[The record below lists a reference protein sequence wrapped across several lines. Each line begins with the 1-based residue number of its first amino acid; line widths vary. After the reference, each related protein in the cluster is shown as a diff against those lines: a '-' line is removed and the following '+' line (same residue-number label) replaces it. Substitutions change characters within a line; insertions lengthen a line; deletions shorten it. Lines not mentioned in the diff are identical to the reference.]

1 MGRTGDMK
9 QSLSFAKLD
18 RMLGNHS
25 PFLVSLSD
33 GLERELRII
42 IAAAELG
49 EMSDKIPNS
58 IGGDTVTRQ
67 ALRGILANAQPIEIN
82 ENRLYEVLFGDYI
95 IYQIRNES
103 FCSYDPEEICYGKHL
118 VIFEKSKLLSH
129 LSVATDA
136 RQLDGGSFYPG
147 EWKHYGIYTQDHIID
162 IISHCPPVVSRYTK

>member
-1 MGRTGDMK
+1 ME

-18 RMLGNHS
+18 RMLGSHS

-49 EMSDKIPNS
+49 KMSDKIPDFVGS
-58 IGGDTVTRQ
+58 DTVTGQ

-82 ENRLYEVLFGDYI
+82 ENRLYEVLFRDYI
-95 IYQIRNES
+95 VYQIRNES
-103 FCSYDPEEICYGKHL
+103 FCSYDPEEICCGKHL
-118 VIFEKSKLLSH
+118 KIFEKSKLLSH
-129 LSVATDA
+129 LSVVADA
-136 RQLDGGSFYPG
+136 GQLDGGSFYPG

-162 IISHCPPVVSRYTK
+162 VVSHCSPVVSRDTKQNE